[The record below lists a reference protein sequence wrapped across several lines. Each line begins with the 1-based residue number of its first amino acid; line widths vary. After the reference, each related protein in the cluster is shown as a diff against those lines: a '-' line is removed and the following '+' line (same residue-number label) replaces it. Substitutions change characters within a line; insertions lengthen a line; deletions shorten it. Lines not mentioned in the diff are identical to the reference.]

1 MNFKN
6 ECVHIRV
13 QQRNGKKCI
22 TTVSGIAEDLNVKK
36 ITKYLKN
43 KFNTSGSINKED
55 NAMQFAGDHRSEIKE
70 FFIEHEIYD
79 EEHIIIHGA

>member
-55 NAMQFAGDHRSEIKE
+55 KE